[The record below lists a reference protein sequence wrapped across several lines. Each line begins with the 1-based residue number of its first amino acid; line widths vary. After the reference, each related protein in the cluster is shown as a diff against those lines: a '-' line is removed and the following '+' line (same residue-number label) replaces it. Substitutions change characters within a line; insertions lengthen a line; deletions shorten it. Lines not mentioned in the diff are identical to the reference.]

1 MSDPV
6 ETNDSENSPYA
17 GRWVARV
24 RGKVIAQG
32 SSPGVARLAAK
43 AHRHKDELEIVYMPD
58 STRKMKNPIL
68 EEILDAI
75 PEDQEI
81 YLVGGA
87 VRDKLMGR
95 VSHDYDF
102 AVPSNGIR
110 LGRRVANKLNAG
122 FYPLD
127 DERDTGR
134 VILYQKDGSR
144 TVMDFVA
151 YRGTSLDEDLHA
163 RDFTINSLAF
173 DLRSETLQDPLN
185 GAQDIQNKVIRANSE
200 STFSDDPVR
209 VLRAVRFAAG
219 LGFQIDLGTRQKIK
233 QAAVGLGNAS
243 PERLRDELF
252 RILEGPKPGSAIR
265 ALEMLGVF
273 PHFLPELSK
282 LKGVEQPKPH
292 VNDVWAHTV
301 AVLHYLES
309 NLSALAPGYDPEST
323 SDIFT
328 GLLVLKLGR
337 YRERFAAHFA
347 KPPNTDRSAHALLFL
362 AALYH
367 DVSKPDCYVKDDNGR
382 IHFWGHDERG
392 ANLVSKRAEEFHLSN
407 QEIERLRVIVKNH
420 MRVHF
425 HSNRLEDEGKTPSRK
440 AVYRF
445 FRDTGEASVDLIF
458 LALAD
463 TRATYGHELT
473 QETWAAVLDICRI
486 FLENYWEKPEET
498 VAPPPLLNGHQLMS
512 ELGLKPGPK
521 VGEILEAIREAQAT
535 GKISNRDEAVT
546 FAHELLIDSNS

>member
-6 ETNDSENSPYA
+6 EMNDPGNSPYA

-24 RGKVIAQG
+24 HGKVVAQG
-32 SSPGVARLAAK
+32 STPEVARLAAK
-43 AHRHKDELEIVYMPD
+43 THRHKEELEIVYIPD
-58 STRKMKNPIL
+58 STLKMNNPIL
-68 EEILDAI
+68 EEILAAI
-75 PEDQEI
+75 PEGQEI

-95 VSHDYDF
+95 VSHDFDF

-127 DERDTGR
+127 NERDTGR
-134 VILYQKDGSR
+134 VILSNQDGSR

-151 YRGTSLDEDLHA
+151 YRGTSLDEDLRA

-173 DLRSETLQDPLN
+173 DLRNKTLIDPLN
-185 GAQDIQNKVIRANSE
+185 GAQDIHNKVIRANSE

-209 VLRAVRFAAG
+209 LLRAVRLAAG
-219 LGFQIDLGTRQKIK
+219 LGFQIGLGTREKLK
-233 QAAVGLGNAS
+233 QAGAGLGNAS

-252 RILEGPKPGSAIR
+252 RILEGPNPGSAIR

-273 PHFLPELSK
+273 QYFLSELSS
-282 LKGVEQPKPH
+282 LKGVEQPRPH
-292 VNDVWAHTV
+292 VHDVWAHTV
-301 AVLHYLES
+301 AVLQHLES
-309 NLSALAPGYDPEST
+309 NLSVLAPGYDPEST
-323 SDIFT
+323 SDLFT

-347 KPPNTDRSAHALLFL
+347 NTPNADRSARALLFL

-367 DVSKPDCYVKDDNGR
+367 DVAKPDCYVKDDTGR

-392 ANLVSKRAEEFHLSN
+392 AILVSKRAEEFHLSN
-407 QEIERLRVIVKNH
+407 QEVERLRVVVKNH

-425 HSNRLEDEGKTPSRK
+425 LSNRLENEGKTPSRK

-445 FRDTGEASVDLIF
+445 FRDTGEASVDLIL

-463 TRATYGHELT
+463 TRATHGHELT
-473 QETWAAVLDICRI
+473 QETWTAVLDICRI

-498 VAPPPLLNGHQLMS
+498 VAPLPLLNGHQLMS
-512 ELGLKPGPK
+512 ELDLKPGPK

-535 GKISNRDEAVT
+535 GKISKRDEAIT
-546 FAHELLIDSNS
+546 LAHEMLTNSNA